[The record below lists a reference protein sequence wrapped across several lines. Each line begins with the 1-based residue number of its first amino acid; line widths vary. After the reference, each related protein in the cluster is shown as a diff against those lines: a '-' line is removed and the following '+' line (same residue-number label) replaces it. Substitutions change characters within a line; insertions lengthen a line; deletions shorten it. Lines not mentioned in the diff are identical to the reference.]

1 MKKMLT
7 ALALFLTFGIVG
19 NAQGVYQIPNSDF
32 SSWGNNEPG
41 SGWYSFASAG
51 GSMVGIGGSS
61 APKPSKDT
69 DRSGD
74 TNSNSCKIFSKSILG
89 QKANGNLTT
98 GKINMGSAKPADDS
112 NYNYTDR
119 AGSNKLLFA
128 GRPDAVEFYAK
139 FTSGGSPNGR
149 GQFILHGDVDY
160 RDPEISDQ
168 ASYKVGIASILIPP
182 SANWVRYE
190 GAFTYLQDQPA
201 TQYMLASITTNPTA
215 GGSAKDELWIDDVKL
230 IYYHALSSLS
240 YQGATLNFSE
250 NTLNYDLS
258 SVEYEAS
265 KLSYAKKG
273 VGATVEQ
280 NYNETNHKLTI
291 TVKGNDYAEN
301 NSSVT
306 TYSIQ
311 FAAPTT
317 PEPEPGPGPVDPNP
331 EPTPDPTPGE
341 VQPVGG
347 KVMSLDNIDMSKAY
361 LLHNPTSKAYAIYSP
376 DDHAS
381 NVWTAEAEV
390 WGDDKWI
397 ESESY
402 TRELDSLSANSSWM
416 VIKKDNGV
424 CLYNLGAKKYL
435 TTPGFD
441 GLTKPCTFSE
451 TEVVLNVVE
460 LGDGAF
466 AFTATDHEKD
476 YMCVSPQLSAPV
488 SIWTSDDL
496 GSAWE
501 IYENP
506 NVAVDSEKIPVLPL
520 GNALASLEDLDM
532 TKTYVIYNEAYTTY
546 ATYNSTFS
554 EDVWSAEMIGG
565 DADHQ
570 VSDENYSVALDPKDP
585 GSSWMLLKDDANYY
599 LYNMGAQKYLV
610 VARFDEEGFTQPCSF
625 SENQSSVS
633 VVELGDGKFAFT
645 TTGEENEYMCTS
657 PQSEYP
663 ISIWQNSDA
672 GAQWKLIENP
682 NVKVDMDLL
691 QNVTEIATVPV
702 MKSTPRGIFT
712 ISGVRVAANS
722 VEQLPAGLYIVDGKK
737 RFVK

>member
-1 MKKMLT
+1 MTMKKMLT
-7 ALALFLTFGIVG
+7 ALALFLTLGMAS

-32 SSWGNNEPG
+32 SSWAKANEPG
-41 SGWYSFASAG
+41 NGWYSFPSAG
-51 GSMVGIGGSS
+51 GKWENMAGSS
-61 APKPSKDT
+61 PAPTSDT

-74 TNSNSCKIFSKSILG
+74 PNSKSCKIWSKNLTIA
-89 QKANGNLTT
+89 KANGNLTT
-98 GKINMGSAKPADDS
+98 GRVNMGSTTPSSSS
-112 NYNYTDR
+112 NYNFTDR
-119 AGSNKLLFA
+119 SGSNKLLFA

-168 ASYKVGIASILIPP
+168 ASYKVGIASVLIPA
-182 SANWVRYE
+182 STDWVRYE
-190 GAFTYLQDQPA
+190 GTFTYSQQQPA
-201 TQYMLASITTNPTA
+201 TQYMLASFTTNPTP
-215 GGSAKDELWIDDVKL
+215 GGSANDYLWIDDVRL
-230 IYYHALSSLS
+230 IYYHALSALS

-258 SVEYEAS
+258 SVEYDAS
-265 KLSYAKKG
+265 KLSYTKKG

-291 TVKGNDYAEN
+291 TVKGNDYSVN

-311 FAAPTT
+311 FAAPAT
-317 PEPEPGPGPVDPNP
+317 PEPEPEPEPEPNP
-331 EPTPDPTPGE
+331 NPGE
-341 VQPVGG
+341 AQPLGG

-361 LLHNPTSKAYAIYSP
+361 LLRNPASKAYAVYSP
-376 DDHAS
+376 DNHAT
-381 NVWTAEAEV
+381 NVWAAEAEA
-390 WGDDKWI
+390 WSDKWVA
-397 ESESY
+397 SNSY
-402 TRELDSLSANSSWM
+402 AQELDSLSANSSWM

-435 TTPGFD
+435 TTPSNTSK
-441 GLTKPCTFSE
+441 TKPCTFSE
-451 TEVVLNVVE
+451 SEVVLQYVD
-460 LGDGAF
+460 LGDGKF
-466 AFTATDHEKD
+466 AFTVTTEGNDKD
-476 YMCVSPQLSAPV
+476 YACVDPRRAEADGPISV
-488 SIWTSDDL
+488 WTSSDD

-501 IYENP
+501 LYENP

-520 GNALASLEDLDM
+520 GNALTSLEDLDM

-546 ATYNSTFS
+546 ATYNSTYS
-554 EDVWSAEMIGG
+554 EDLWSAGMISG

-570 VSDENYSVALDPKDP
+570 VSNENYSVALDLKAP
-585 GSSWMLLKDDANYY
+585 GCSWMLLKDDANYY

-610 VARFDEEGFTQPCSF
+610 VASFDEEGFTQPCSF

-633 VVELGDGKFAFT
+633 IVELGEGKFAFT
-645 TTGEENEYMCTS
+645 TTGEDDEYMCTS

-663 ISIWQNSDA
+663 ISIWQNSDS
-672 GAQWKLIENP
+672 GAQWKIIENP
-682 NVKVDMDLL
+682 NVEADLDL
-691 QNVTEIATVPV
+691 MATVTGIATAPV
-702 MKSTPRGIFT
+702 VGNTVKGIFT
-712 ISGVRVAANS
+712 LSGVRVNVNA
-722 VEQLPAGLYIVDGKK
+722 VEQLPAGLYIVNGKK